1 METLVY
7 TTRVSSEKKKSFRE
21 KCEHFRFF
29 FAKFRFNLFRKKNA
43 KFPQNRK
50 LDNFAKKIMRKF
62 SEQMRKYREKNG
74 NYAKK
79 IRKFNEHFY

>member
-29 FAKFRFNLFRKKNA
+29 FCKISLQSVSQKNA

-62 SEQMRKYREKNG
+62 CEQMRKYREKNG

>member
-21 KCEHFRFF
+21 KCEHFRFLQN
-29 FAKFRFNLFRKKNA
+29 FASICFAKNA

-50 LDNFAKKIMRKF
+50 LENFAKKKCENF
-62 SEQMRKYREKNG
+62 ANKSENIAKISRKNG
-74 NYAKK
+74 NYAKNTK
-79 IRKFNEHFY
+79 I